1 MAMTPQQWAAEV
13 RRRIG
18 INEGCRLTMYLDT
31 MGIPTIA
38 YGFNLQDG
46 DPQAILKKA
55 GVTDVAGVIA
65 GRVPLTQA
73 QADSTFAQML
83 PGYIANAKTTLD
95 PGVFDKLSD
104 ARRFVIVDMVYN
116 LGVAGFLGFP
126 SARKAINAAV
136 AAATDPAKARA
147 LYGQA
152 ADQMVDSAWYAQVG
166 NRAKRNVAMMR
177 TSNWVDANGDGSS

>member
-1 MAMTPQQWAAEV
+1 MAMTPDQWAAEV
-13 RRRIG
+13 RRRLG

-46 DPQAILKKA
+46 NPQAILKKA
-55 GVTDVAGVIA
+55 GVTDIAGVIA
-65 GRVPLTQA
+65 GRTPLTQA

-83 PGYIANAKTTLD
+83 PGYIADAKTTLG
-95 PGVFDKLSD
+95 PGVFDKLND

-126 SARKAINAAV
+126 SARRAINSAV
-136 AAATDPAKARA
+136 AATSMASAHAF
-147 LYGQA
+147 YEQA
-152 ADQMVDSAWYAQVG
+152 ADQMVDSAWYTQVG

-177 TSNWVDANGDGSS
+177 NGTWVDPNGDGSS

>member
-1 MAMTPQQWAAEV
+1 MAMTPGQWAAEV

-18 INEGCRLTMYLDT
+18 INEGCRLTTYLDT

-38 YGFNLQDG
+38 YGFNLENSDAR
-46 DPQAILKKA
+46 AILQKA

-65 GRVPLTQA
+65 GRTPLTQA

-83 PGYIANAKTTLD
+83 PGYIANAKTTLSA
-95 PGVFDKLSD
+95 GVFDKLSD

-126 SARKAINAAV
+126 SARRAIDAAV
-136 AAATDPAKARA
+136 AATDPAKART

-152 ADQMVDSAWYAQVG
+152 ADQLVDSAWYTQVG

-177 TSNWVDANGDGSS
+177 TSNWVDANGNGSY

>member
-1 MAMTPQQWAAEV
+1 MAMTPDQWAAEV

-38 YGFNLQDG
+38 YGFNLRDG
-46 DPQAILKKA
+46 DAQAILKKA
-55 GVTDVAGVIA
+55 GVTDVASVIA
-65 GRVPLTQA
+65 GRTALTQA
-73 QADSTFAQML
+73 QADNTFAQML
-83 PGYIANAKTTLD
+83 PGYITNAKTTLNT
-95 PGVFDKLSD
+95 GVFDKLND

-126 SARKAINAAV
+126 SARRAINSAV
-136 AAATDPAKARA
+136 TATSTAAAHTF
-147 LYGQA
+147 YGQA
-152 ADQMVDSAWYAQVG
+152 ADQMIDSAWYTQVG

-177 TSNWVDANGDGSS
+177 NGTWVNANGDGSA

>member
-1 MAMTPQQWAAEV
+1 MAMTPDQWTAEV

-18 INEGCRLTMYLDT
+18 IKEGCRRTMYLDT

-38 YGFNLQDG
+38 YGFNLRDG
-46 DPQAILKKA
+46 NPQAVLKKA

-83 PGYIANAKTTLD
+83 PGYIANAKTTLNA
-95 PGVFDKLSD
+95 GVFDKLSD

-126 SARKAINAAV
+126 SARRAINGAV
-136 AAATDPAKARA
+136 AATSAAAARA

-152 ADQMVDSAWYAQVG
+152 ADQMVDSAWYTQVG

-177 TSNWVDANGDGSS
+177 TSNWVDANGDGSN

>member
-1 MAMTPQQWAAEV
+1 MAMTPDQWAAEV

-46 DPQAILKKA
+46 NPQAILKKA
-55 GVTDVAGVIA
+55 GVTDIAGVIA
-65 GRVPLTQA
+65 GRVALTQA

-83 PGYIANAKTTLD
+83 PGYIASATTTLHA
-95 PGVFDKLSD
+95 GVFRKLSD

-126 SARKAINAAV
+126 SARRAINNAV
-136 AAATDPAKARA
+136 AATDPASARA
-147 LYGQA
+147 FYGQA
-152 ADQMVDSAWYAQVG
+152 ADQMVNSAWYTQVG

-177 TSNWVDANGDGSS
+177 TSNWVDANGDGTH

>member
-1 MAMTPQQWAAEV
+1 MAMTPDQWNAEV

-18 INEGCRLTMYLDT
+18 INEGCRLVMYLDT

-38 YGFNLQDG
+38 YGFNLENANAR
-46 DPQAILKKA
+46 AILQKA

-65 GRVPLTQA
+65 GRTALTQA
-73 QADSTFAQML
+73 QADGTFAQML

-95 PGVFDKLSD
+95 AGVFDKLSD

-116 LGVAGFLGFP
+116 LGVAGFMGFP
-126 SARKAINAAV
+126 SARRAINGAV
-136 AAATDPAKARA
+136 AATDPAAARK

-177 TSNWVDANGDGSS
+177 TSNWVDANGDGSG